1 MASLTIPD
9 VDDDVL
15 ARLTE
20 LARAHGRTVEAE
32 ARAILADAIEH
43 ADAPATAEQWLAE
56 NRHALESSNAYV
68 ERHGLPL
75 QRHRKF

>member
-1 MASLTIPD
+1 MATLTIHD
-9 VDDDVL
+9 VDDEVL

-20 LARAHGRTVEAE
+20 LAKANGRSVDAE
-32 ARAILADAIEH
+32 ARAMLADATRTVR
-43 ADAPATAEQWLAE
+43 APTTPEQWLAE
-56 NRHALESSNAYV
+56 NRDALESSNAYV